1 MSEQSK
7 NIAPKIIE
15 LFRNELE
22 RHSETLD
29 RGLIEAENNN
39 SQSTIEPLMRAAH
52 SIKGAARIVGIMEA
66 VELAHAMEDLLSLAM
81 NGKIMLNSL
90 MIDLLLNANDVFIEI
105 SKSGQQDIFDYFA
118 GKSEQISELSAQ
130 LRNLA
135 GKKSEQISELQTA
148 SNASLPRKKIKDEIT
163 AKTEGA
169 GVSNIPASFV
179 RVDSEQLNK
188 ILGLAG
194 ETLIKTKTI
203 KNLTDNVSKMKFILR
218 EILTLTS
225 GRNIYKTKDNELYNK
240 NLAEHLYALRD
251 LLNTHSY
258 DLAELDLKLESLT
271 GKLYY
276 ESVTTHMRPFAEGI
290 QSFYRLV
297 RDIAKELQK
306 KVKLVVS
313 GETTKVDR
321 NILEQLEAPL
331 NHLVRNAIDHGIEM
345 PEERRRA
352 GKPEYGTVLL
362 DAHHHSGMLIVSV
375 SDDGRGIDTNKIRE
389 KVIEQNLAK
398 PEIAEKLSNAEL
410 MDFLFLPGFTTS
422 SKVTEISGRGV
433 GLDVVFSM
441 VQDVGGTISAESIP
455 GKGTKFT
462 LQLPVTLSLIRALI
476 VKIAGEY
483 YAVPLTKIVRLLAID
498 TDNIEVLNGKKFCKI
513 EDENIVLVEA
523 AEILDL
529 QHKEI
534 DEDTISVVV
543 VSDRLS
549 KYGLIVDAFYDER
562 NLVVKQLPEQLGKIQ
577 DIYAASTMDDGN
589 PVLILDIKD
598 IVRNTDNLIK
608 GHLPEKENEKATLA
622 DKRKKILIVEDSATV
637 AESLRATLDAAGYNV
652 FVAVDG
658 QDGWNLIERNKFDLI
673 ITDID
678 MPRMNGIELTRKI
691 KSNKATKDIPVI
703 VQTYKDRNEDR
714 DAAEEAGAEM
724 FVSKST
730 LNDTELVTMIE
741 MLI

>member
-1 MSEQSK
+1 VSEQSK

-52 SIKGAARIVGIMEA
+52 SIKGAARIVRIMEA

-135 GKKSEQISELQTA
+135 GKKNEQISELQTA

-225 GRNIYKTKDNELYNK
+225 GRNIYRTKDNELYNK

-352 GKPEYGTVLL
+352 GKP
-362 DAHHHSGMLIVSV
+362 
-375 SDDGRGIDTNKIRE
+375 
-389 KVIEQNLAK
+389 
-398 PEIAEKLSNAEL
+398 
-410 MDFLFLPGFTTS
+410 
-422 SKVTEISGRGV
+422 
-433 GLDVVFSM
+433 
-441 VQDVGGTISAESIP
+441 
-455 GKGTKFT
+455 
-462 LQLPVTLSLIRALI
+462 
-476 VKIAGEY
+476 
-483 YAVPLTKIVRLLAID
+483 
-498 TDNIEVLNGKKFCKI
+498 
-513 EDENIVLVEA
+513 
-523 AEILDL
+523 
-529 QHKEI
+529 
-534 DEDTISVVV
+534 
-543 VSDRLS
+543 
-549 KYGLIVDAFYDER
+549 
-562 NLVVKQLPEQLGKIQ
+562 
-577 DIYAASTMDDGN
+577 
-589 PVLILDIKD
+589 
-598 IVRNTDNLIK
+598 
-608 GHLPEKENEKATLA
+608 
-622 DKRKKILIVEDSATV
+622 
-637 AESLRATLDAAGYNV
+637 
-652 FVAVDG
+652 
-658 QDGWNLIERNKFDLI
+658 
-673 ITDID
+673 
-678 MPRMNGIELTRKI
+678 
-691 KSNKATKDIPVI
+691 
-703 VQTYKDRNEDR
+703 
-714 DAAEEAGAEM
+714 
-724 FVSKST
+724 
-730 LNDTELVTMIE
+730 
-741 MLI
+741 